1 MSHDPLGIA
10 TDDEVLARYADEDV
24 ERGGR
29 EAAFHEL
36 VSRYRRRVYGIC
48 YRYFG
53 DHADAEEATQ
63 ETFVLLV
70 RRAGQFRGDS
80 KLSTWIYR
88 ITVNA
93 CHDLARRDARRPRTP
108 VADVAA
114 VAGAVPDPSSSPPE
128 LAVADELAHR
138 LREALGRLDEVSR
151 ACVILGPVE
160 GRPYAEVAAILDMPV
175 GTVKSRIHRA
185 RARLAELLEA
195 DEPAGGSGGTG
206 GAGRAPESA
215 PRRQGRQ
222 AGSGAPRAPPGEEP

>member
-1 MSHDPLGIA
+1 MSHDPLGAA
-10 TDDEVLARYADEDV
+10 TDEEVLAHYADGDA
-24 ERGGR
+24 ERARR

-36 VSRYRRRVYGIC
+36 VSRYRHRIHGIC
-48 YRYFG
+48 FRYFG

-88 ITVNA
+88 IAVNA

-114 VAGAVPDPSSSPPE
+114 VAGAVPDPSGSPPE
-128 LAVADELAHR
+128 LAAADELAHR
-138 LREALGRLDEVSR
+138 LQEALGRLDEVSR

-175 GTVKSRIHRA
+175 GTVKSRVHRA
-185 RARLAELLEA
+185 RARLAELLAA
-195 DEPAGGSGGTG
+195 DEPTTDPGGTG
-206 GAGRAPESA
+206 GSDRPPGAAPRSRERGRESA
-215 PRRQGRQ
+215 P
-222 AGSGAPRAPPGEEP
+222 PRAPPREDT